1 MHAGLDLLRS
11 ELEGFDESASVIVIS
26 MDMAKM
32 IGQIFGASE
41 SAIEILND
49 LLNYE
54 HIDAGIVELTSSCG
68 SSSCSGGG
76 SGNSS
81 SCGSSSGIG

>member
-54 HIDAGIVELTSSCG
+54 HIDAGIVGLMSSSASYGCSSSSSSGCG
-68 SSSCSGGG
+68 SSRWW
-76 SGNSS
+76 
-81 SCGSSSGIG
+81 